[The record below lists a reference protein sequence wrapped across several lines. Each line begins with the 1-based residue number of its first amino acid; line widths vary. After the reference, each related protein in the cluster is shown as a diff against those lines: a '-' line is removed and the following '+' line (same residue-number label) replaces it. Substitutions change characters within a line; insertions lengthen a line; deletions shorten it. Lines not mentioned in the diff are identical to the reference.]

1 MAFCLLHK
9 DVMRAL
15 LMAGWNAFHPF
26 KQLRE
31 DMQLSCE
38 ILWITE
44 VRLAIVF
51 PVFCVALLEFLLEW
65 M

>member
-1 MAFCLLHK
+1 
-9 DVMRAL
+9 
-15 LMAGWNAFHPF
+15 MAGWNAFHPF

-31 DMQLSCE
+31 DMQLSRE

-44 VRLAIVF
+44 VKLAIVF

>member
-1 MAFCLLHK
+1 
-9 DVMRAL
+9 
-15 LMAGWNAFHPF
+15 MAGWNAFHPF

-31 DMQLSCE
+31 DMQLSRE

-44 VRLAIVF
+44 VKLAIVF
-51 PVFCVALLEFLLEW
+51 PVFGVALLEFLLEW